1 MAGAAGWSVEEC
13 NRLIR
18 EWLKLYKGAAQYF
31 ADVEAQ
37 VLRTGEVRDCWG
49 MVRYLPAVWS
59 DDEKVAAE
67 ARRQAVNHRIQGGA
81 QGMIQRAMVYLRPQ
95 VRSIQDMGIAVKW
108 CLQVHDALLLRV
120 PEEAVEI
127 VQPLVESGMVEG
139 CGKVLRVPVVVD
151 SHTAQSWG
159 EL

>member
-1 MAGAAGWSVEEC
+1 M
-13 NRLIR
+13 
-18 EWLKLYKGAAQYF
+18 KLYKGAATYF
-31 ADVEAQ
+31 ADVETQ
-37 VLRTGEVRDCWG
+37 VLKTGEVRDCWG

-81 QGMIQRAMVYLRPQ
+81 QGMIQNAMVYLRPQ
-95 VRSIQDMGIAVKW
+95 VRSLQEMGIMVKW
-108 CLQVHDALLLRV
+108 ALQIHDSLLLRV
-120 PEEAVEI
+120 AEDAVEV
-127 VQPLVESGMVEG
+127 VQPMIETGMVEG